1 MIKKISLKHGVDWLL
16 ALCAFI
22 AFLAVLQTFLIG
34 KHYIIPT
41 GLLVVAVLFGNLA
54 WYGLQQARW
63 ANYVNFWVGFILT
76 AHVFF
81 AIFWAKTP
89 RAILGDAFEPV
100 AIILGLVMLVLTWCY
115 ARRNGLFH
123 AVGAIW

>member
-1 MIKKISLKHGVDWLL
+1 
-16 ALCAFI
+16 LCAVG
-22 AFLAVLQTFLIG
+22 AFFAVLQTFLIG

-41 GLLVVAVLFGNLA
+41 ILLVIVVLFGNLS

-63 ANYVNFWVGFILT
+63 ANYVNFWIGFIVT
-76 AHVFF
+76 AHLFF

-100 AIILGLVMLVLTWCY
+100 AIVLALVMLVLTWCY
-115 ARRNGLFH
+115 ASKNALFN
-123 AVGAIW
+123 